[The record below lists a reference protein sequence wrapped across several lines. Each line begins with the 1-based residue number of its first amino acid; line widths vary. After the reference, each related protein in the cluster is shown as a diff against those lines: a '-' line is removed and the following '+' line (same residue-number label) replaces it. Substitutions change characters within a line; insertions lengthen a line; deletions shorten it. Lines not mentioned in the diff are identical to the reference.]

1 MSFLENQDLFEAL
14 EYLFVQ
20 SFAGTPPQCCFCALA
35 ILSGDWHHQVLAS
48 NFIIQGLDG
57 DCEVWH
63 LILILSDSAELQ
75 YGRWSTIHLV
85 CAFHNPKLR

>member
-1 MSFLENQDLFEAL
+1 MQDHDDSISFLEDQDLFEAL

-35 ILSGDWHHQVLAS
+35 ILSDDWHHQVLVS

-57 DCEVWH
+57 DCEVLH
-63 LILILSDSAELQ
+63 LILILSDSAVLLFVQ
-75 YGRWSTIHLV
+75 WSTIH
-85 CAFHNPKLR
+85 